1 MLSIINFLILTAIA
15 GIHFYWAFGGT
26 WAIDVVLPEMQGKK
40 AFTPSPLIT
49 ILVAFVFFVFAMIYL
64 KNIAFV
70 DIALP
75 AIIQNY
81 GLKCLGII
89 FLVRAIGDFRY
100 VGFTKTIKDSKFAK
114 LDTKF
119 YSPLCLY
126 LGISTFIII
135 YL

>member
-15 GIHFYWAFGGT
+15 GIHFYWGLGGT
-26 WAIDVVLPEMQGKK
+26 WASDAVLPEMKGKK

-49 ILVAFVFFVFAMIYL
+49 ILVAFVFFFFAMMYL

-70 DIALP
+70 DITLP

-81 GLKCLGII
+81 GLKYLGII
-89 FLVRAIGDFRY
+89 FLVRAIGDIRY